1 MASAMVF
8 LVKADSNLAVG
19 VAVLLLSNLIL
30 AMATFVT
37 MKRGW
42 RIKKLTH
49 GQVKPWGAM
58 GVMLWLVR
66 GVVP

>member
-1 MASAMVF
+1 
-8 LVKADSNLAVG
+8 LAVG

-42 RIKKLTH
+42 RIKS
-49 GQVKPWGAM
+49 
-58 GVMLWLVR
+58 
-66 GVVP
+66 